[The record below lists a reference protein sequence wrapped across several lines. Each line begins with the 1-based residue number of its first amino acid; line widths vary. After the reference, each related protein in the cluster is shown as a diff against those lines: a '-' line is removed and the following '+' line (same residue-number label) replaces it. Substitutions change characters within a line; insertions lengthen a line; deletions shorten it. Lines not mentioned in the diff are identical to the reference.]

1 MWASVGFVYSP
12 VSICPLLSLWIITS
26 KNLTDS
32 SLAFE
37 VNLIVS
43 WTLFR
48 AERKEYNSVGECG
61 HTMKMSSIYLHHTSG
76 RSVRVARNSSSI
88 FPINMIAIE
97 GAQIVPMVVPD
108 ICSYM

>member
-1 MWASVGFVYSP
+1 M
-12 VSICPLLSLWIITS
+12 
-26 KNLTDS
+26 
-32 SLAFE
+32 
-37 VNLIVS
+37 
-43 WTLFR
+43 
-48 AERKEYNSVGECG
+48 GECG